1 MQPSLMISEFRA
13 LRAEERTEEGRL
25 EVASRINTVEEQV
38 ESQQLDDTGCVN
50 NEASLTILGT
60 GKQRTQEK
68 PSFAIKS
75 IPWRRSMFP
84 CTFSYQE
91 TEVDAK
97 SESIAGSGKI
107 RGTEVRILTIEL
119 DHADFT

>member
-1 MQPSLMISEFRA
+1 MMSEFRA

-25 EVASRINTVEEQV
+25 EVASRVNNVEEQV
-38 ESQQLDDTGCVN
+38 ESQQLDDAGCVN
-50 NEASLTILGT
+50 NEASLTMLSM
-60 GKQRTQEK
+60 GKQWIQEK

-75 IPWRRSMFP
+75 IPWRRSLFS
-84 CTFSYQE
+84 CTFSYQQ

-97 SESIAGSGKI
+97 SESIVGSRKI